1 LEIQN
6 QASLSMLRR
15 AVVAMFFIQGALLAN
30 WLSRIP
36 RIQEK
41 FDLSEGELGFVL
53 LGLAV
58 GVLFGLSLVG
68 GFIARFSSRK
78 ITLMGITGAC
88 ISLPLLALAP
98 HPLLLWSVLFI
109 LGANTSSMDVAMNVQ
124 AVEVEKRRQKP
135 LMSSFHAAFSVGGFV
150 GALLGAAM
158 AELGVA
164 PFAHFLTAGT
174 LCFALM
180 AYTAVGLVD
189 VDGETSGESD
199 SPTFSL
205 PPRGLW
211 ALGFVAFCAAVG
223 EGSMGDWSAVYLKNV
238 VSTSA
243 GTAAIG
249 FAAFSLTMTAGRLSG
264 DWLSARFSPATLTQ
278 VGGVIAGAGLLLA
291 VLVPETAIVMIG
303 FAGAGIGLSVIIPLA
318 FSVAGNMP
326 GIPPGMGIAGVATI
340 GYAGFLA
347 GPPIIGLVA
356 DATSLRVALG
366 GVALLAASLAWSA
379 QSMRQ
384 NVVSQASVAPVQ
396 N

>member
-1 LEIQN
+1 M
-6 QASLSMLRR
+6 SRR

-30 WLSRIP
+30 WLTRIP

-41 FDLSEGELGFVL
+41 FDLNKGELGFVL

-58 GVLFGLSLVG
+58 GVLFGLALVG

-78 ITLMGITGAC
+78 ITLVGITGAC
-88 ISLPLLALAP
+88 MTLPLLALAP
-98 HPLLLWSVLFI
+98 HPVLLWMGLFV

-135 LMSSFHAAFSVGGFV
+135 LMSSFHAAFSVGGFA
-150 GALLGAAM
+150 GALMGAAM
-158 AELGVA
+158 AELAVT
-164 PFAHFLTAGT
+164 PFVHFTIAGI
-174 LCFALM
+174 LCFVLM
-180 AYTAVGLVD
+180 AYMAAGLVD
-189 VDGETSGESD
+189 VDGETTSNSD
-199 SPTFSL
+199 NPTFSL

-211 ALGFVAFCAAVG
+211 ALGFVAFCAALG
-223 EGSMGDWSAVYLKNV
+223 EGAMGDWSAVYLKNV
-238 VSTSA
+238 VSASA

-249 FAAFSLTMTAGRLSG
+249 FAAFSLTMTIGRLSG

-291 VLVPETAIVMIG
+291 VLIPETAFVMIG

-326 GIPPGMGIAGVATI
+326 GFPPGMGIAGVATI

-356 DATSLRVALG
+356 EATSFRVALG
-366 GVALLAASLAWSA
+366 GVALLTASLAWSA

-384 NVVSQASVAPVQ
+384 KPVVSQASVAPVQ